1 MARAAQGAGR
11 RRGVQ
16 AGGGGGGGGGLGEG
30 AARKIQGNAVL
41 RRAALGRASGPRQ
54 AGWDGLIL
62 TCVCAVPQ

>member
-11 RRGVQ
+11 RRGVR
-16 AGGGGGGGGGLGEG
+16 AGGRGLGEG

>member
-11 RRGVQ
+11 RRGVR
-16 AGGGGGGGGGLGEG
+16 AGGGRLGEG